1 MERVNKWLNRLLT
14 GLKKHKYAVLILLLG
29 VGLLLLPD
37 WSKKETAPTEQRE
50 ENEDLVY
57 VENMEQRLSQLLSQC
72 AGAGQVQVMLTL
84 DRGTETAY
92 QSDVQ
97 SSSEGDRT
105 TEDRKTV
112 ILSQGSAYDKA
123 AVSALSYPRFQGALI
138 LCQGAGD
145 AKVELNL
152 VRAVASLTGLGT
164 NQITVIKMK

>member
-37 WSKKETAPTEQRE
+37 WSKKETASTEQRE